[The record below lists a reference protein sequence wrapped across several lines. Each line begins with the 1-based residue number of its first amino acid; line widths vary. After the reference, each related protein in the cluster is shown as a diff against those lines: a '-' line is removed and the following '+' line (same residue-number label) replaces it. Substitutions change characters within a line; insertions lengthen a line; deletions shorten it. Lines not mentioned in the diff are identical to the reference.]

1 MTYRAAILG
10 AILCL
15 LTLSAPG
22 FSAPAATME
31 DVLRDVQWRTDTSAM
46 LASVFAPA
54 LEPLVF
60 MLLQEANGEPY
71 DGMVAVAGVALDR
84 AEHGQW
90 PNSLDEVLY
99 QPRQFTGMQFD
110 PKAYTPS
117 QIDKAQGAALLARV
131 GLRPCGPVYW
141 YHATWMATYPA
152 WTASPKVKVSCTI
165 GDHIFYSF
173 SG

>member
-10 AILCL
+10 IFLSFVT
-15 LTLSAPG
+15 TLVPG
-22 FSAPAATME
+22 FPALAATMD
-31 DVLRDVQWRTDTSAM
+31 DVLRDVQWRTDTSVM

-54 LEPLVF
+54 LKPLVF

-84 AEHGQW
+84 AEHRQW
-90 PNSLDEVLY
+90 PDSLDEVLY
-99 QPRQFTGMQFD
+99 QPSQFTGMWFD

-117 QIDKAQGAALLARV
+117 QIDNAQGAALLALG
-131 GLRPCGPVYW
+131 GLRPCGLVYW

-152 WTASPKVKVSCTI
+152 WAASPKVKISCII

-173 SG
+173 RG